1 MWRHNLT
8 FCVLINNRIL
18 SGKLF
23 VLRGG
28 LASPWH
34 VENKGNILRHF
45 LTCNIPH
52 NNVVSRWKIAQATSF
67 SGTNLMW
74 VAARISQT
82 PQKVNLY
89 SYESAIIMSSA
100 RPHIQKW
107 PSSSLLPK
115 SPTDAEHNYAYS
127 YLFNGVFLLAIYIK
141 HIFFYLPGPVPQTI
155 IFFFRVEPKS
165 VNGANKKRCW
175 AFTTGSK

>member
-1 MWRHNLT
+1 MIVSLRKIMVLGVQNPMSRFFMYRSEKRLAVFYSFCKSLSCRLLKSKKLLNPFLWRHNLT

-28 LASPWH
+28 LASPWQTPWH
-34 VENKGNILRHF
+34 VENKGTILRHF

-74 VAARISQT
+74 VAAR
-82 PQKVNLY
+82 
-89 SYESAIIMSSA
+89 
-100 RPHIQKW
+100 
-107 PSSSLLPK
+107 
-115 SPTDAEHNYAYS
+115 NY
-127 YLFNGVFLLAIYIK
+127 L
-141 HIFFYLPGPVPQTI
+141 
-155 IFFFRVEPKS
+155 
-165 VNGANKKRCW
+165 
-175 AFTTGSK
+175 